1 MKTLSTKKKYLVA
14 LYYFFKNIAPKD
26 IPTMDDMRLIYD
38 NILPILKD
46 VVKEFVEI
54 QDKVEELQ
62 KSFQRLSKDEQKSK
76 QEDSNKKL
84 LEFTSQSLELND
96 KDEDGK
102 IELENKDFGTMF
114 DILKKNIKTMFRT
127 CEDTILFDRDLDVAN
142 SAPKEIP
149 KKEIKK

>member
-1 MKTLSTKKKYLVA
+1 MKTLKSKKKYLVA

-26 IPTMDDMRLIYD
+26 IPTMDDMKLIYD
-38 NILPILKD
+38 NILPNLKE

-54 QDKVEELQ
+54 QDSIDELQ
-62 KSFQRLSKDEQKSK
+62 KSFLRLSEDEQKSQK
-76 QEDSNKKL
+76 EEADKKL
-84 LEFTSQSLELND
+84 FEFTSKSLELND

-127 CEDTILFDRDLDVAN
+127 CEDTILFDKDLDIAN

-149 KKEIKK
+149 KKEVKK